1 MTNLKPSRRVL
12 IVGASGEIGRY
23 ICEAFHSIGEEV
35 VTTYSTK
42 AASHSNLDH
51 SLHLD
56 LADTHSID
64 SFVQTTK
71 DRAYVFDVVIF
82 VSGFLP
88 GLSPKEYDSSSVAK
102 VIAINLAGPCELLF
116 SLLQYIQQDARI
128 LFFSSISAQR
138 GSYDPI
144 YAAAKGGLL
153 SFVKSMV
160 NHLPKQA
167 TINAIAP
174 GLIEGSGM
182 FSAMDSE
189 RADFHRRQTHS
200 GSLLGMN
207 DLAQLVVDL
216 TNPHWSHLNGACI
229 DLNDGQYLR

>member
-1 MTNLKPSRRVL
+1 MTNLKPTRMIL
-12 IVGASGEIGRY
+12 IVGASGEIGGC

-35 VTTYSTK
+35 VATYSNPV
-42 AASHSNLDH
+42 SLSRESDQ

-56 LADTHSID
+56 LADALSID
-64 SFVQTTK
+64 HFIQMAK
-71 DRAYVFDVVIF
+71 DRAYVFDIIIF

-88 GLSPKEYDSSSVAK
+88 GMSPEEYDFPSVDK
-102 VIAINLAGPCELLF
+102 VMAINLSGPCKLLF
-116 SLLQYIQQDARI
+116 GLLQNLKQDAKI

-160 NHLPKQA
+160 KHLPKQT

-174 GLIEGSGM
+174 GLIEGGGM
-182 FSAMDSE
+182 FSAMESE
-189 RADFHRRQTHS
+189 RADFHRQQIHS
-200 GSLLGMN
+200 GSLLDMT
-207 DLAQLVVDL
+207 DLAKLVVDL
-216 TNPHWSHLNGACI
+216 TAPHWSHLNGACI
-229 DLNDGQYLR
+229 DLNGGQYLR